1 MQHQRPLQPNSL
13 PRGIQVPRSSL
24 NKHTS
29 DALTS
34 PKVTSTAHSQAQS
47 KSSLGTKTQRSE
59 SQLPGLR
66 LRFLDY
72 CYPPL
77 PPYPPSRSRKT
88 EAHQKKVSIH
98 RKNFGSFCYSTV
110 WEREWTMAHQRLCE
124 RNDKNKVFIWAQF
137 PWTLFWENKRA
148 KSVWSGTTQ
157 T

>member
-1 MQHQRPLQPNSL
+1 MKNLYSSSCKTLMKEIKGDTDKWKEIQSNVHGLGKIILLKPIL
-13 PRGIQVPRSSL
+13 PKTVLCNPWNGI
-24 NKHTS
+24 
-29 DALTS
+29 
-34 PKVTSTAHSQAQS
+34 
-47 KSSLGTKTQRSE
+47 
-59 SQLPGLR
+59 
-66 LRFLDY
+66 FLMDG
-72 CYPPL
+72 
-77 PPYPPSRSRKT
+77 KT

-124 RNDKNKVFIWAQF
+124 RNDKNKVFFWAQF